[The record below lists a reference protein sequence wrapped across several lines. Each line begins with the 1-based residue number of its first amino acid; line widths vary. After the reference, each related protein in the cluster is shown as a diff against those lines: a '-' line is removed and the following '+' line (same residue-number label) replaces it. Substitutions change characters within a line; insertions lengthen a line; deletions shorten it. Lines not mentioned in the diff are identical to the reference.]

1 VSDYLTDAKFSI
13 LQKEKVYVLCCGETI
28 LWLVG
33 ERTDNRFR
41 IDENTKNVL
50 LLRLEEN

>member
-1 VSDYLTDAKFSI
+1 VLTDAHNR
-13 LQKEKVYVLCCGETI
+13 I

-41 IDENTKNVL
+41 IENNSKVYL
-50 LLRLEEN
+50 QIEVSLSSVQY